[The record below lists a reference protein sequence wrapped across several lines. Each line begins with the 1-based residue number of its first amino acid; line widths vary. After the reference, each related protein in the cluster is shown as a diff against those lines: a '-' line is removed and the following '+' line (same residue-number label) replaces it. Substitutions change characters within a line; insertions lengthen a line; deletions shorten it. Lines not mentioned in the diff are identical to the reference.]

1 MRGNETLEG
10 EKRETVE
17 ELLSLLLV
25 VQNMGR
31 RLAYETH
38 GDSYNAV
45 RELNELLQQACK
57 TTELIQKTQVKT
69 L

>member
-1 MRGNETLEG
+1 MSGNETFEG

-25 VQNMGR
+25 VQKMGR

-38 GDSYNAV
+38 GDAYNAV

-57 TTELIQKTQVKT
+57 TTELLQKAQVKT